1 MATYRIGIGSF
12 SLAENGGVGIGTDS
26 AGLGNLKV
34 EGTVKTTGL
43 EVSGVSTFQRYA
55 GFAADDLNIVRD
67 TSLTGEHST
76 LGDIVVGVNST
87 FTVSTGATVNVGT
100 VESVS
105 IGTHFSPPTGDRPE
119 VPVEGTVRFNKD
131 LNTLEFYN
139 GVEWR
144 QFTVSGAS
152 GRGYVSGGHP
162 STGWNSMEVINI
174 PSRGNAVSFGVLGP
188 SSGYINRHNHS
199 QTSNTTRGL
208 ILGGRAAPV
217 YTPQTIAFTLS
228 TQGNTFDW
236 GDLTQSR
243 GYTGSCASSTRSVSM
258 GGYESP
264 TTNSSHN
271 VIDYFEFS
279 TQGNAL
285 DFGDLSAAIY
295 GGSAASSPTRGFYIG
310 GNPSPSSPAA
320 QAIQSVTIAS
330 KGNAAYF
337 GDLNAGRRN
346 AAGFSNSV
354 RAVTAA
360 GQINPA
366 YSYAI
371 DYFTMASD
379 GNAVH
384 FGDVTERRAQC
395 AGASNQTRGLIMGG
409 YQGPSPEVTLN
420 AIEYIEIMTAGNA
433 KDFGDLYTGR
443 YGLAASSD
451 SHGGLGGY

>member
-1 MATYRIGIGSF
+1 
-12 SLAENGGVGIGTDS
+12 
-26 AGLGNLKV
+26 
-34 EGTVKTTGL
+34 
-43 EVSGVSTFQRYA
+43 
-55 GFAADDLNIVRD
+55 
-67 TSLTGEHST
+67 
-76 LGDIVVGVNST
+76 
-87 FTVSTGATVNVGT
+87 
-100 VESVS
+100 
-105 IGTHFSPPTGDRPE
+105 
-119 VPVEGTVRFNKD
+119 
-131 LNTLEFYN
+131 EFYN
-139 GVEWR
+139 GVDWR

-162 STGWNSMEVINI
+162 GNWNSMELINI
-174 PSRGNAVSFGVLGP
+174 PSKGNAVNFGVLGP

-199 QTSNTTRGL
+199 QTSNATRGL

-228 TQGNTFDW
+228 TTGNTFDW

-243 GYTGSCASSTRSVSM
+243 GYTGSCASSTRSLTM

-279 TQGNAL
+279 TKGNAL

-337 GDLNAGRRN
+337 GDLNAGTRN
-346 AAGFSNSV
+346 TGSFSNSV
-354 RAVTAA
+354 RACTGG
-360 GQINPA
+360 GQINPSSA
-366 YSYAI
+366 GFSLAI

-384 FGDVTERRAQC
+384 FGDLIQNRAQI
-395 AGASNQTRGLIMGG
+395 AGASTHTRGIILGG
-409 YQGPSPEVTLN
+409 YDNSDPAVTLN
-420 AIEYIEIMTAGNA
+420 SIEYVEIMTSGNA
-433 KDFGDLYTGR
+433 MDFGDLYTGR
-443 YGLAASSD
+443 YGTAASSD
-451 SHGGLGGY
+451 SHGGLGGF